1 MQTQLKGL
9 HGSKQT
15 IDQQRAALTD
25 KLAALIPPDVADL
38 VRIADAAVAKINAEA
53 ADLQSERR
61 EGLRNPTR
69 QQMLIR
75 PGGTNW
81 TERFGS

>member
-1 MQTQLKGL
+1 MAREQTV
-9 HGSKQT
+9 
-15 IDQQRAALTD
+15 DQQRAALAD

-38 VRIADAAVAKINAEA
+38 VRIADGAVAKINAEA
-53 ADLQSERR
+53 ADLQNERR

-75 PGGTNW
+75 PGGTSW